1 MDPILLSTGVRGRVR
16 EVPQPPA
23 RWVARLCHRLL
34 FREEPGLPTG
44 LFHFRVT
51 LGPVVTVLANSGA
64 TVLNLIILASA
75 VVPLGIVGILCWIF
89 WRAAH
94 RKDDAET

>member
-1 MDPILLSTGVRGRVR
+1 
-16 EVPQPPA
+16 
-23 RWVARLCHRLL
+23 
-34 FREEPGLPTG
+34 
-44 LFHFRVT
+44 
-51 LGPVVTVLANSGA
+51 VVTVLANPGS

-89 WRAAH
+89 WRASH

>member
-1 MDPILLSTGVRGRVR
+1 VEIL
-16 EVPQPPA
+16 
-23 RWVARLCHRLL
+23 
-34 FREEPGLPTG
+34 
-44 LFHFRVT
+44 
-51 LGPVVTVLANSGA
+51 LANSGS

-75 VVPLGIVGILCWIF
+75 VVPLGIVGVLCWIF

>member
-1 MDPILLSTGVRGRVR
+1 
-16 EVPQPPA
+16 
-23 RWVARLCHRLL
+23 VA
-34 FREEPGLPTG
+34 
-44 LFHFRVT
+44 
-51 LGPVVTVLANSGA
+51 TVLGNSGS

-94 RKDDAET
+94 PKDDTET